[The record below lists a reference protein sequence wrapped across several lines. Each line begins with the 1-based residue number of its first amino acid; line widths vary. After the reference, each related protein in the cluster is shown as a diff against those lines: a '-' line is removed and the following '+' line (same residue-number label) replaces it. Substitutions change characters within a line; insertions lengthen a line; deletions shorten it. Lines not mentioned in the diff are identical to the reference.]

1 MMIYFYTMQYSGFAG
16 AIFDVDD
23 TLLDNKPG
31 VPGQGLHERSR
42 LAALREVGKRR
53 GVPELLQV
61 TLQENL
67 DGFLNAPVHTLEAAV
82 WNIMYGRGLVPI
94 NVPDPN
100 NKIFQEIVALKNK
113 MHEKILREEGEEV
126 PGASAFVRALAA
138 NGFEGKL
145 AIASTAVR
153 RDIDIFLEKM
163 ALTNLFPDAR
173 IISKDKLTHAKPHPE
188 AFNKAFDTLGLPPD
202 AKTKVMAFEDDPRGI
217 MSAKAAGMCV
227 FAITT
232 RYSRKKLA
240 ELDVPPDFIAD
251 SFAEFSRLLGLP
263 ATLNV

>member
-1 MMIYFYTMQYSGFAG
+1 MQYSDFVG

-31 VPGQGLHERSR
+31 IPGQGLHERSR
-42 LAALREVGKRR
+42 LAALQEVGKRR
-53 GVPELLQV
+53 GIPELLQV
-61 TLQENL
+61 TPRENL

-82 WNIMYGRGLVPI
+82 WNIMYGRGLVTV
-94 NVPDPN
+94 NVPDPK

-113 MHEKILREEGEEV
+113 LHEKILREEGEEV

-153 RDIDIFLEKM
+153 RDIDIFLEKT
-163 ALTNLFPDAR
+163 ALNHLFPDSR

-188 AFNKAFDTLGLPPD
+188 AFNKAFAALGLPPD
-202 AKTKVMAFEDDPRGI
+202 TNKAKVMAFEDDPRGI

-232 RYSRKKLA
+232 RYSREKLA
-240 ELDVPPDFIAD
+240 ELEVPPDFIAD

-263 ATLNV
+263 ATLKV